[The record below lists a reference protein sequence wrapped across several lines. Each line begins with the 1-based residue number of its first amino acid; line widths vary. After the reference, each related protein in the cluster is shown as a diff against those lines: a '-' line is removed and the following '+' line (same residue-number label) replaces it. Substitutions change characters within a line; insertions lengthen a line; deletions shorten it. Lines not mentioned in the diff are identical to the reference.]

1 MGSVSRRPTRVESA
15 ASICLLGVI
24 VAVGIGLLLKQ
35 ARVDMARFGTDPV
48 AAGVVQP
55 QTDKAGQEGLSLG
68 SLAPESFE
76 KLSQETY
83 DPGNLYEKIDGKAP
97 LYLDAGFVKLLTV
110 RFIDEQDQSLWM
122 ELFVY
127 DMAELRNAFSV
138 YGVQR
143 RADVEVLPEM
153 QFAYR
158 TSNGLYF
165 VHGKYYIELVGS
177 SESDRL
183 FQAMKEVGRR
193 LRDTLPVDEA
203 VQISELSV
211 FPQQHL
217 VPGSHRLYLK
227 SAFGFEKLTNIFTA
241 RYKIGQEYATAF
253 MSRTSSAENA
263 QNKATAYYDF
273 LIENGA
279 VDKSLT
285 NAALQ
290 AVNAKIL
297 DFYGTTEIVFA
308 VGPYLGGVHEAEN
321 QEPAEWVAAELANKL
336 GQAKKAMGD
345 ESAG

>member
-1 MGSVSRRPTRVESA
+1 MG
-15 ASICLLGVI
+15 
-24 VAVGIGLLLKQ
+24 
-35 ARVDMARFGTDPV
+35 RFGTDPV

-55 QTDKAGQEGLSLG
+55 QTEEAGQEGLSPG
-68 SLAPESFE
+68 SLAPEGFE

-97 LYLDAGFVKLLTV
+97 LYLDAGFVELLTL

-138 YGVQR
+138 YSVQR

-165 VHGKYYIELVGS
+165 VHGRYYIELVGS
-177 SESDRL
+177 SESVQL
-183 FQAMKEVGRR
+183 FRAMKEVGRKV
-193 LRDTLPVDEA
+193 RDAMPVDEA
-203 VQISELSV
+203 AQMRELSL
-211 FPQQHL
+211 FPQEHL
-217 VPGSHRLYLK
+217 VSGSHRLYLK
-227 SAFGFEKLTNIFTA
+227 SAFGFEKLTDVFTA
-241 RYKIGQEYATAF
+241 RYKIGSEYVTAF
-253 MSRTSSAENA
+253 MSRTSSPENA

-285 NAALQ
+285 GEALQ
-290 AVNAKIL
+290 AVDAKVL

-321 QEPAEWVAAELANKL
+321 REPAEQVAAALADKL
-336 GQAKKAMGD
+336 GQARKAMGD
-345 ESAG
+345 EDAD